1 MQFDFDEFYIFY
13 TLYRNIRRS
22 GIPKRY
28 PGKSKIFT
36 ILRKILLT
44 YDLVLRLIYIEEG
57 NTW

>member
-28 PGKSKIFT
+28 SGKDFFFT
-36 ILRKILLT
+36 ILQRILLT
-44 YDLVLRLIYIEEG
+44 YHLVLRLNRWIM
-57 NTW
+57 